1 MSEASSVD
9 KPVIPSRLLVTLLSD
24 AALRCRAFGHAF
36 VHPDDWT
43 GWDVVLTPETG
54 SAKLSTQCLCENG
67 CGTRQI
73 VTLVARVSARGN
85 LVEILR
91 RTARCV
97 YSDRTYSTAVKAAK
111 SQDVKPPTRND
122 YRHELLCRQI
132 KLALAKSKVKMRRS
146 SASITHLRREA
157 S

>member
-1 MSEASSVD
+1 M
-9 KPVIPSRLLVTLLSD
+9 LLSD

-36 VHPDDWT
+36 VHPNDWT
-43 GWDVVLTPETG
+43 GWEVLTVDTV
-54 SAKLSTQCLCENG
+54 SAKLRTQCLCENG

-91 RTARCV
+91 RTARCI
-97 YSDRTYSTAVKAAK
+97 YSDKTYSTAVKAAK
-111 SQDVKPPTRND
+111 SQGVKTPTRND

-132 KLALAKSKVKMRRS
+132 KIAIAESGVKMRRS
-146 SASITHLRREA
+146 SANVAYLKKGA
-157 S
+157 